1 MIALLDLQ
9 HAMRRGIL
17 GEDDAEI
24 ARYVIGDGIAPD
36 ARVGI
41 YRNSVIAGL
50 TNALRLSFP
59 VVQSLV
65 GDAFFETA
73 ARIFI
78 QDNPPDRAWLD
89 TYGDRFPAFLDGF
102 EPAAAVPY
110 LADVARLEWAVNV
123 ALHAVDAP
131 KLDVLALRHV
141 PAEAQD
147 WIAFGAHPSISL
159 LESAYPVDA
168 IWRAVLNK
176 DDAAM
181 AAIDLA
187 SGPARLMIER
197 GEEDVSVIGCDPKA
211 WRFAKDLFAGERLSV
226 AFAGLEPVEATY
238 LLAGHLSAGRF
249 SHFSIVPELA

>member
-9 HAMRRGIL
+9 HAMQRGIL

-24 ARYVIGDGIAPD
+24 AAYVVGDGIAPD

-59 VVQSLV
+59 AVLSLV
-65 GDAFFETA
+65 GEAFFETA
-73 ARIFI
+73 TRIFI

-89 TYGDRFPAFLDGF
+89 TYGAGFPEFLAGF

-123 ALHAVDAP
+123 ALHAVDTP
-131 KLDVLALRHV
+131 RLDVLALRHV
-141 PAEAQD
+141 PAEQQD
-147 WIAFGAHPSISL
+147 RIAFVPHPSISL
-159 LESAYPVDA
+159 LESAYPVDT
-168 IWRAVLNK
+168 IWRAVLAK

-181 AAIDLA
+181 ACIDVA
-187 SGPARLMIER
+187 SGPVQLMIER
-197 GEEDVSVIGCDPKA
+197 GDDEVSVIGCDPKA
-211 WRFAKDLFAGERLSV
+211 WRFARDLFAGEALVV
-226 AFAGLEPVEATY
+226 AFATLEVVEATY

-249 SHFSIVPELA
+249 THFTIVPELA